1 MPLPTAMGHPDHLQV
16 QNDLVT
22 LPEELRWDQWVAQSF
37 LANSSYNITRVSLFV
52 MDIGPSDA
60 LEVAIRKD
68 EGGLPGFSN
77 LTQGSVDGPS
87 FGNWVE
93 VDLDPW
99 VELTAEKTYWI
110 VAHSNQFFGEGYGW
124 WSSDNESAY
133 PDGFG
138 MASPDGL
145 SWFPID
151 HDMTFRVYGFHQ
163 PNLTFS
169 VTPSVTTLA
178 PGGAVVYRIEFQN
191 SGLGTSAALWVNVS
205 LPTELRYVT
214 DDAAAIGGNRSGAYS
229 FEFQNVAPGSYV
241 FNLTAR
247 AEGGVPDGTQALTQF
262 TFDAL
267 DHNGALLTSSSQD
280 VAVTIENAVLSYG
293 ASVTPTSLAPGEAA
307 VFRLSFTNS
316 GQGTAAGVWVN
327 LTFPAELR
335 YDSDDADA
343 IGGNRSGAYSF
354 EFLNVAPGTYIFNVT
369 AIVEGGVPNGTVATT
384 NVTFEARDLGGIALN
399 QTARDF
405 EITVGNAVLTLT
417 LDSYATAQ
425 PGDTIV
431 LTATVRN
438 LGTESAENVRVDATV
453 DANATYLTS
462 TPTGFYDPLTR
473 TIDWDLGTIGAG
485 AMASVVWEI
494 EIPLETP
501 DGAFVRTLVRA
512 RGEDPTGSTLP
523 RQENQSA
530 IRVQAPVFVPVLFLD
545 RADAERGDQVLAA
558 LYYNNTGSI
567 AGPRAWIN
575 ATLGGHYEVLSL
587 NPDLPYTPT
596 VDGFS
601 MTLENVTVG
610 AHLLEVRLLVVRG
623 LEDGLSMGVQMEWTA
638 TDAKGNVL
646 PPDSLGASV
655 ELRAPSVA
663 MTLESSVTEAAG
675 GSLFLLNLTLEN
687 VGRADAF
694 GWLNLTLPSGTIY
707 EGGGSALSVTAE
719 GDRVSWVLARVPGA
733 SNLTLRVELRAGGDL
748 GLRSFQ
754 FALDLTDGQ
763 GSTPAS
769 VQSDAVSVNF
779 VAAPSPFTSLPWW
792 LFLIL
797 SLGGLAVLGAVVAR
811 RRGGTKEISVEEVF
825 VVDRGGALLGHRSNS
840 ILQYKDED
848 LVVAMLTAIQRYIE
862 DVFSYGSGDTIRGL
876 EFGERRILIEDGA
889 SHFVAI
895 VYRGDDPS
903 DRLRERARG
912 LCATIDE
919 QFGGILEDWKGDTA
933 EVRGIAALLPHI
945 WRKRPT
951 KGSE

>member
-1 MPLPTAMGHPDHLQV
+1 MGHPSGV
-16 QNDLVT
+16 AFALV
-22 LPEELRWDQWVAQSF
+22 VF
-37 LANSSYNITRVSLFV
+37 LLLGSLLFV
-52 MDIGPSDA
+52 
-60 LEVAIRKD
+60 
-68 EGGLPGFSN
+68 
-77 LTQGSVDGPS
+77 
-87 FGNWVE
+87 
-93 VDLDPW
+93 
-99 VELTAEKTYWI
+99 
-110 VAHSNQFFGEGYGW
+110 
-124 WSSDNESAY
+124 
-133 PDGFG
+133 
-138 MASPDGL
+138 
-145 SWFPID
+145 
-151 HDMTFRVYGFHQ
+151 
-163 PNLTFS
+163 
-169 VTPSVTTLA
+169 
-178 PGGAVVYRIEFQN
+178 
-191 SGLGTSAALWVNVS
+191 
-205 LPTELRYVT
+205 
-214 DDAAAIGGNRSGAYS
+214 
-229 FEFQNVAPGSYV
+229 
-241 FNLTAR
+241 
-247 AEGGVPDGTQALTQF
+247 
-262 TFDAL
+262 
-267 DHNGALLTSSSQD
+267 D
-280 VAVTIENAVLSYG
+280 V
-293 ASVTPTSLAPGEAA
+293 
-307 VFRLSFTNS
+307 
-316 GQGTAAGVWVN
+316 
-327 LTFPAELR
+327 
-335 YDSDDADA
+335 
-343 IGGNRSGAYSF
+343 
-354 EFLNVAPGTYIFNVT
+354 
-369 AIVEGGVPNGTVATT
+369 
-384 NVTFEARDLGGIALN
+384 
-399 QTARDF
+399 
-405 EITVGNAVLTLT
+405 TVGNAVLTLT
-417 LDSYATAQ
+417 LGSPATAR

-431 LTATVRN
+431 LNATVRN
-438 LGTESAENVRVDATV
+438 PGTEAAEKVRIDATV
-453 DANATYLTS
+453 DVNATYLTS
-462 TPTGFYDPLTR
+462 TPIGFYDPFTR
-473 TIDWDLGTIGAG
+473 TIDWDLGTLSAG

-494 EIPLETP
+494 EIPLGTP

-512 RGEDPTGSTLP
+512 RGVDPTGSNLP
-523 RQENQSA
+523 NQENQSA
-530 IRVQAPVFVPVLFLD
+530 IRVQAPVFVPLLFLN
-545 RADAERGDQVLAA
+545 RAEAERGGEVLAA

-687 VGRADAF
+687 VGRAEAL
-694 GWLNLTLPSGTIY
+694 GWLNLTLPSDTTYVGDGSGLNVTF
-707 EGGGSALSVTAE
+707 GGNRVT
-719 GDRVSWVLARVPGA
+719 WILAGVPEA
-733 SNLTLRVELRAGGDL
+733 SNLALRVELRAGGDL
-748 GLRSFQ
+748 GPKSFQ
-754 FALDLTDGQ
+754 FTLDLTDTQ
-763 GSTPAS
+763 GSIPAF
-769 VQSDAVSVNF
+769 VQSGTVSVTF
-779 VAAPSPFTSLPWW
+779 VAAPSSLESLPWW
-792 LFLIL
+792 LFLLL
-797 SLGGLAVLGAVVAR
+797 SLGGLAALGAVIAR
-811 RRGGTKEISVEEVF
+811 RRGGMKELSVEEVF